1 MTARRHNPGFTL
13 IEMIAAIVVIGT
25 ISSIG
30 AGLVYS
36 GVEAARA
43 GRASA
48 QLHDDLSG
56 AMEVVA
62 REVRMIPRDTSG
74 NLTITTAADNSL
86 QLADGRAFTRS
97 GTDLQVTISGVAATQ
112 LERVTDVQFRYFDNV
127 GSELT
132 RPVTGANIQLIHRIS
147 ISITAEAASRGR
159 GNSVLSE
166 TLQTQV
172 FLRERMRP

>member
-56 AMEVVA
+56 AMEVIA

-74 NLTITTAADNSL
+74 NLTITTAADNSV
-86 QLADGRAFTRS
+86 QLADGRVFTRS

-112 LERVTDVQFRYFDNV
+112 LERVTDLQFRYFDNV
-127 GSELT
+127 GSELA
-132 RPVTGANIQLIHRIS
+132 RPVTGASIQLIHRIS
-147 ISITAEAASRGR
+147 VSITAEAASRGR